1 MNFIVS
7 HWLAKAEGSIRW
19 DSQWGVTQIDLCFGA
34 DMHGLLLR

>member
-19 DSQWGVTQIDLCFGA
+19 DSQWGVGFCDPGRSML
-34 DMHGLLLR
+34 